1 MEKITYEQ
9 AMSELEEIVKKLES
23 NETSLDDSMDLFE
36 RGVAL
41 TKICNNKIKGI
52 EEKMAKILINGQLED
67 VKVDDNNESNN

>member
-41 TKICNNKIKGI
+41 TKICNTKIKGI

-67 VKVDDNNESNN
+67 IKVDNNEPNS